1 MSIDTQRDNV
11 TPNGRRN
18 GHANGHATRRHIDIP
33 RIATEALR
41 HTERLVRAWLPKGR
55 LEGREWVALNP
66 RRADTKPG
74 SFKVNLDTGLW
85 CDFAMTDASGGDLVA
100 LRAWLDGVSQ
110 LEAAFLISE
119 EIGGGAGG
127 KTTGMSAKATP
138 RAEAASR
145 APGTKGGPVI
155 PAPRE
160 ASTEELRHS
169 KRGLPSSVW
178 PYYAADGALHHM
190 KARYDQPDGGKA
202 FCYWHWTGTVWDYG
216 APATPFPLY
225 NIADLIERIEA
236 PVLIVEGE
244 KAADAAATLFP
255 GYAVVTSG
263 GDNSASDA
271 DWTGLAGRR
280 VVIWPDH
287 DKPGMRYADSVAT
300 LAAETGAESVAVVAV
315 PDAWPE
321 KWDLAD
327 APPEGV
333 TVETLV
339 EMLDKA
345 EPRWPLAAF
354 GNAVQEAVETLPLM
368 RDAVLP
374 QPYPMDDL
382 GPFLAPVARA
392 IARQVKVPEAMAG
405 TCVLSIAALAA
416 QGLADVEL
424 PVGGGLRSPLS
435 LYFMS
440 VAKSGARK
448 STAEKKA
455 NKGAVEWQKAAM
467 KDYRVKLR
475 AYKAAVKD
483 HEAGRKSAGKTGDG
497 FYEPEPVEPVSPRL
511 LVSDV
516 TAESVVKLLGANNR
530 PSIGLFTGEGGKFTS
545 GYAMSDKAKGY
556 SAAVFNT
563 LWDDGS
569 VDRNRA
575 TDEIGSINLYGRRLS
590 MHVLVQPDLAAAFL
604 SDRALKDQGF
614 LARFL
619 ICQPESLI
627 GTRVIRDE
635 DEASVAEDQAV
646 IDGFAAKIQ
655 SLLGDPLP
663 TSVDEDGV
671 PNLELEPRL
680 LVMSKEAR
688 ILYVAFCNEVEV
700 QAGDG
705 GVFGSIS
712 GFACKAAEHA
722 GRIAGVLA
730 IAADRAAKAI
740 GRDDIA
746 RAINL
751 VRFHLGEAA
760 RLQGFAPVDPDL
772 TDAEVLLE
780 KLRQRV
786 SSKNW
791 IEGKFSVRDVVRL
804 DIPQVRT
811 SRDAKRL
818 LATLDEHGL
827 VRAVAEKGVN
837 GQRMNRWRLTE
848 TPDKSDKSQKC
859 T

>member
-1 MSIDTQRDNV
+1 MSIGTQRY
-11 TPNGRRN
+11 NGN
-18 GHANGHATRRHIDIP
+18 GHAKANGRANGNRRLHLDI
-33 RIATEALR
+33 RRVAEDALR
-41 HTERLVRAWLPKGR
+41 HADRLVRAWLPNGR
-55 LEGREWVALNP
+55 LEGREWVVRNP
-66 RRADTKPG
+66 TRADTKPG
-74 SFKVNLDTGLW
+74 SFKINLLSGEW
-85 CDFAMTDASGGDLVA
+85 ADFATGDSGLDLVSLKA
-100 LRAWLDGVSQ
+100 YLDGLSQ
-110 LEAAFLISE
+110 LEAAFLVE
-119 EIGGGAGG
+119 TEIGTAPAGRAG
-127 KTTGMSAKATP
+127 KASRTSAKK
-138 RAEAASR
+138 AANPSL
-145 APGTKGGPVI
+145 AAGEKGGPVI

-160 ASTEELRHS
+160 ATLSELRHS
-169 KRGLPSSVW
+169 KRGLPSHAW
-178 PYYAADGALHHM
+178 AYYAADGALHHM

-202 FCYWHWTGTVWDYG
+202 FCYWRWTGANWDYG

-225 NIADLIERIEA
+225 NIADLIERIDA
-236 PVLIVEGE
+236 PVLVVEGE
-244 KAADAAATLFP
+244 KAADAGAKLFP
-255 GYAVVTSG
+255 SYAVVTSG
-263 GDNSASDA
+263 GDHSAGDA
-271 DWTGLAGRR
+271 DWTALAGRH
-280 VVIWPDH
+280 VLIWPDH
-287 DKPGMRYADSVAT
+287 DKPGARYADAVAG
-300 LAAETGAESVAVVAV
+300 LAAESGAESVGVVSV
-315 PDAWPE
+315 PVTWPL

-327 APPEGV
+327 TPPDGV
-333 TVETLV
+333 TVEDLAV
-339 EMLDKA
+339 MLDQA
-345 EPRWPLAAF
+345 EPRWPKPEL
-354 GNAVQEAVETLPLM
+354 GDAVREAVETLPLM
-368 RDAVLP
+368 RDPVLP

-392 IARQVKVPEAMAG
+392 IARQVKVPDAMAG
-405 TCVLSIAALAA
+405 SCVLSIAALAA

-435 LYFMS
+435 LYFMA

-467 KDYRVKLR
+467 KEYRVKLR

-483 HEAGRKSAGKTGDG
+483 HEAGRKSAGKNGDG
-497 FYEPEPVEPVSPRL
+497 FHEPEPVEPVSPRL
-511 LVSDV
+511 LVSDA
-516 TAESVVKLLGANNR
+516 TAESVVKLLGGNNR

-569 VDRNRA
+569 ADRNRA

-619 ICQPESLI
+619 ICQPASLI

-635 DEASVAEDQAV
+635 DEASVAEDQV
-646 IDGFAAKIQ
+646 EIDGFALKIQ

-688 ILYVAFCNEVEV
+688 ILYVAFCNEVEL

-730 IAADRAAKAI
+730 IAADRGAKVV

-760 RLQGFAPVDPDL
+760 RLQGVRPVDPDL
-772 TDAEVLLE
+772 TDAEKLLRRLRE
-780 KLRQRV
+780 KWQA
-786 SSKNW
+786 
-791 IEGKFSVRDVVRL
+791 GKFAIRDVISLNIAEVA
-804 DIPQVRT
+804 T

-818 LATLDEHGL
+818 LATLEEHGL
-827 VRAVAEKGVN
+827 LHRTSEKSVN
-837 GQRMNRWRLTE
+837 GRAMDRFCLPLE
-848 TPDKSDKSQKC
+848 G
-859 T
+859 